1 MAQVRRKIQQI
12 DWRKFLC
19 VELIFRFNPSVPT
32 KIIAVANQKGGVGKT
47 TTTVNVAACLAAVG
61 QRVLLLDLDPQANAT
76 SGVGVEKIEGASA
89 YRPLLGEGT
98 LTDKIRAT
106 AFERLEIIP
115 SEVDM
120 CGAEI
125 EIARAENHLHR
136 LSGLMKPIVES
147 ARFDFILIDCPPSL
161 GILTLNA
168 FAASDYLVIPLQ
180 CEYYALE
187 GISMSH
193 RILDQVR
200 NNGINPRLKLLGVV
214 MTMFDCRTKLS
225 TQVTS
230 DVRAHYGEI
239 VFETVIPRATRLAE
253 APSFGKPIIH
263 YDKYSTGAAA
273 YEVLTGELLKRVK

>member
-1 MAQVRRKIQQI
+1 
-12 DWRKFLC
+12 
-19 VELIFRFNPSVPT
+19 
-32 KIIAVANQKGGVGKT
+32 
-47 TTTVNVAACLAAVG
+47 
-61 QRVLLLDLDPQANAT
+61 
-76 SGVGVEKIEGASA
+76 
-89 YRPLLGEGT
+89 
-98 LTDKIRAT
+98 
-106 AFERLEIIP
+106 
-115 SEVDM
+115 
-120 CGAEI
+120 
-125 EIARAENHLHR
+125 
-136 LSGLMKPIVES
+136 
-147 ARFDFILIDCPPSL
+147 
-161 GILTLNA
+161 
-168 FAASDYLVIPLQ
+168 
-180 CEYYALE
+180 
-187 GISMSH
+187 MSH